1 MMDERRLSVDSIDF
15 AVSDYVSSPK
25 LTQKVSHPTTGRI
38 IAFSEVG
45 DPKGHVVL
53 CCLGMGLTR
62 YLMAFYDELAR
73 TLKLRLVTLDRPGVG
88 ESGPYLD
95 ESDAPLNWAGKSI
108 SQWKALSAGPLFQ
121 RLTWH

>member
-1 MMDERRLSVDSIDF
+1 M
-15 AVSDYVSSPK
+15 
-25 LTQKVSHPTTGRI
+25 

-73 TLKLRLVTLDRPGVG
+73 TLKLRLITLDRPGVG
-88 ESGPYLD
+88 ESEPYMD
-95 ESDAPLNWAGKSI
+95 ETGTPLGWPGK
-108 SQWKALSAGPLFQ
+108 
-121 RLTWH
+121 